1 MEAVKDFFE
10 EGNVASNE
18 YGVSSQRKPNRPTKV
33 ILATLHNFFTLK
45 QESCLRL
52 ELHFNWQ
59 LATVNCFQKF

>member
-33 ILATLHNFFTLK
+33 ILATLHIF
-45 QESCLRL
+45 LRL
-52 ELHFNWQ
+52 NRNHVYDLNFILTGN
-59 LATVNCFQKF
+59 